1 MYVLEKITVAVFLFM
16 ALASI
21 SHRGVSAQG
30 SQCGSKLDDCKT
42 NLFGSLFKG
51 CSDHKKCVAKALT
64 DCNATQDDRKVGKQI
79 LDKQGCYCSTS
90 SCKLLAISY
99 LGIKNCREMQRCVKE
114 ELTDCVANDDDRSKA
129 NKELDDEGCSGS
141 SLPFISGMCLLIVT
155 LLHTM

>member
-1 MYVLEKITVAVFLFM
+1 MYVAVFLFV

-30 SQCGSKLDDCKT
+30 SQCRSKLNDCKT
-42 NLFGSLFKG
+42 GILNVFGPLFKD
-51 CSDHKKCVAKALT
+51 CSGHKKCVAKALT
-64 DCNATQDDRKVGKQI
+64 DCNATQDDREDGKQI
-79 LDKQGCYCSTS
+79 LDEQGCYCSTS
-90 SCKLLAISY
+90 SCKLQGISY
-99 LGIKNCREMQRCVKE
+99 FGITNNCREMQRCVKE